1 MKLYGKNKKGKKIII
16 TVPDWDL
23 HVPNMNGQGSDTNST
38 SGSAS

>member
-16 TVPDWDL
+16 TVPDWDVP
-23 HVPNMNGQGSDTNST
+23 VPNINGQGSDLTST